1 MSRGHHH
8 HLDFGAQSA
17 TFSATGVVG
26 DFSYG
31 VNGLGLVPG
40 LLDELNGYLEAARP
54 ATVAEID
61 GLHIASN
68 QDSTQPTHRNNQDFW
83 DVYSLAPPQA
93 SGNVSRPLIVPVSA
107 ADNSPYRQGEQN
119 QRNLI
124 EEGLASYSSQYSE
137 SYNMTRTVIGPGLRS
152 NDISV
157 TTVEDTSAQAG
168 QGRANGTAHTTAE
181 TVVSPPAVSPR
192 LHRSGRGKYQHECK
206 DCEHDDAL
214 EKDVLGYVNP
224 LAAYRRLA
232 DHPNRKPVCSKELD
246 RLFFPADQKHAHDHE
261 YRYVCQVK
269 MKINDT
275 GDRWVMLDTPG
286 PCGETLGTTDCYRRH
301 IIGVHLNL
309 GRRKSH
315 AKLREVLVQRIAG
328 IVGEG
333 PEESRDLLMTPSV
346 DHGQVNQGNTNRNR
360 ARKRRVNV
368 HNADEPRETKRR
380 HMIR

>member
-1 MSRGHHH
+1 MTAHYESRSPPSSRLWSTICYFQCDGSSRR
-8 HLDFGAQSA
+8 LQLRRQWPGSLFWI
-17 TFSATGVVG
+17 
-26 DFSYG
+26 
-31 VNGLGLVPG
+31 NRG

-168 QGRANGTAHTTAE
+168 QGRANGTAHTTAGE
-181 TVVSPPAVSPR
+181 N
-192 LHRSGRGKYQHECK
+192 CNM
-206 DCEHDDAL
+206 
-214 EKDVLGYVNP
+214 VLGLLLMP
-224 LAAYRRLA
+224 MEQRRWY
-232 DHPNRKPVCSKELD
+232 H
-246 RLFFPADQKHAHDHE
+246 RLQSVLVFTGLEGGNTSMNA
-261 YRYVCQVK
+261 
-269 MKINDT
+269 KI
-275 GDRWVMLDTPG
+275 V
-286 PCGETLGTTDCYRRH
+286 GTTA
-301 IIGVHLNL
+301 L
-309 GRRKSH
+309 
-315 AKLREVLVQRIAG
+315 
-328 IVGEG
+328 
-333 PEESRDLLMTPSV
+333 
-346 DHGQVNQGNTNRNR
+346 
-360 ARKRRVNV
+360 
-368 HNADEPRETKRR
+368 
-380 HMIR
+380 